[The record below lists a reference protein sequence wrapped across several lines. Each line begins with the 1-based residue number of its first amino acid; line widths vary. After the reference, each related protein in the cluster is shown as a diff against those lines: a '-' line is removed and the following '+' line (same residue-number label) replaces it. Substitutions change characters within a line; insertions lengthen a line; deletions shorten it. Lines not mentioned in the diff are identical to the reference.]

1 MATQKDKDV
10 VAETINILVST
21 NIPDQA
27 NVSLTS
33 KVIVSSSINAKLY
46 NEYPY
51 ITDTIRIRQGFLI
64 NKPYND
70 ILDYFFIKDTFVRYT
85 KEMMK
90 TKDEDDTYA
99 SLEGDEKRIK
109 YIELNIKTML
119 RMIFNT
125 FPINGNVTS
134 SLEKDYIDKL
144 YNINKYSYLSIGSKK
159 YTIAKV
165 VWIDDI
171 YNHYVTKQLV
181 RDYKDFTAWKGN
193 EKRSIEN
200 RRKDNTGQKTRII
213 GAWNKIDKNLI
224 ILDDNIEK
232 IIKYISNEKELTTT
246 TENVIRNRNALDG
259 LLAHLIILKLTVLP
273 DTKVEAEIDKL
284 GTIKADDR
292 KKTITDLIDKRLA
305 YNYETTPEFIVEM
318 NRTADIIIKSGIV
331 SIHSSIQSLIK
342 DLTDNNNKF
351 ITIEDETRY
360 LELDSAM
367 FGNEKYKN
375 ENFKSLT
382 GAINKNLQVIKNMI
396 NLKKKKLF
404 DENQPPEFKGEF
416 DENSIYPHMVKNLVA
431 RIQKT
436 DLKPDVTRDAAGII
450 FDNNNVKTPKY
461 EVYFYIDLVDG
472 YVTDDNDTELD
483 LCTFRDELLLIK
495 FNQIMNDEVYAL
507 QHDPLIKVLEKEK
520 DKEKEKEKEKVKKG
534 GTKKN
539 RVIRNK
545 TQRISKLW

>member
-10 VAETINILVST
+10 VVETINILVST

-51 ITDTIRIRQGFLI
+51 ITDTIRIREGFLI

-99 SLEGDEKRIK
+99 SLEGDEKRVK
-109 YIELNIKTML
+109 YIESNIKTML

-200 RRKDNTGQKTRII
+200 RLKDNTGQKTRII

-273 DTKVEAEIDKL
+273 ANATSIEAEIDKL

-292 KKTITDLIDKRLA
+292 KKTITDLINKRST

-318 NRTADIIIKSGIV
+318 NRTSDIIIKSGIV

-360 LELDSAM
+360 LELESAM

-375 ENFKSLT
+375 ENFKTLT

-450 FDNNNVKTPKY
+450 FDNNNVKTPKF

-472 YVTDDNDTELD
+472 YVTDDNKIELD

-507 QHDPLIKVLEKEK
+507 QHDPLIKVVDINK
-520 DKEKEKEKEKVKKG
+520 DKEKEKEKEKKG

>member
-1 MATQKDKDV
+1 
-10 VAETINILVST
+10 
-21 NIPDQA
+21 
-27 NVSLTS
+27 
-33 KVIVSSSINAKLY
+33 
-46 NEYPY
+46 
-51 ITDTIRIRQGFLI
+51 
-64 NKPYND
+64 
-70 ILDYFFIKDTFVRYT
+70 
-85 KEMMK
+85 
-90 TKDEDDTYA
+90 
-99 SLEGDEKRIK
+99 
-109 YIELNIKTML
+109 
-119 RMIFNT
+119 
-125 FPINGNVTS
+125 
-134 SLEKDYIDKL
+134 
-144 YNINKYSYLSIGSKK
+144 LSIGSKK

-200 RRKDNTGQKTRII
+200 RLKDNTGQKTRII

-273 DTKVEAEIDKL
+273 ANATSIEAEIDKL

-292 KKTITDLIDKRLA
+292 KKTITDLINKRST

-318 NRTADIIIKSGIV
+318 NRTSDIIIKSGIV

-360 LELDSAM
+360 LELESAM

-375 ENFKSLT
+375 ENFKTLT

-450 FDNNNVKTPKY
+450 FDNNNVKTPKF

-472 YVTDDNDTELD
+472 YVTDDNKIELD

-507 QHDPLIKVLEKEK
+507 QHDPLIKVVDINK
-520 DKEKEKEKEKVKKG
+520 DKEKEKEKEKKG

>member
-1 MATQKDKDV
+1 
-10 VAETINILVST
+10 
-21 NIPDQA
+21 
-27 NVSLTS
+27 
-33 KVIVSSSINAKLY
+33 
-46 NEYPY
+46 
-51 ITDTIRIRQGFLI
+51 
-64 NKPYND
+64 
-70 ILDYFFIKDTFVRYT
+70 
-85 KEMMK
+85 MK
-90 TKDEDDTYA
+90 TKDEDDTYD
-99 SLEGDEKRIK
+99 SLEGDEKRVK
-109 YIELNIKTML
+109 YIESNIKTML

-213 GAWNKIDKNLI
+213 STWNKIDKNRI

-396 NLKKKKLF
+396 NLRKKNLF
-404 DENQPPEFKGEF
+404 DENQPPGFIGEF
-416 DENSIYPHMVKNLVA
+416 DENSIYSHMVKNLVA

-436 DLKPDVTRDAAGII
+436 DSPPDETRDAAGII
-450 FDNNNVKTPKY
+450 FDNNNVKTPKF

-472 YVTDDNDTELD
+472 YVTDDNKIELD

-507 QHDPLIKVLEKEK
+507 QHDPLIKVVDINKDK
-520 DKEKEKEKEKVKKG
+520 DKEKEKEKEKEKKG